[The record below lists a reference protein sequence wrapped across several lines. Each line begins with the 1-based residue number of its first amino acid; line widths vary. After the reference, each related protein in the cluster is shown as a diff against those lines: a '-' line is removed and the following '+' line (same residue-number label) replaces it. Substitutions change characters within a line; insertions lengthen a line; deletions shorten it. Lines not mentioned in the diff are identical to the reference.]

1 MENNGGKHLWAL
13 AVAAAVAVTGA
24 RADYDAM
31 QDPTAEKGLGST
43 VVWRSGEEGIAY
55 YRCPALV
62 TAPNGDLVAAVDVR
76 KEGINDL
83 HYGMPMW
90 VAVKRSSDNGR
101 TWTKCEKVWDW
112 PWTDAEKRSAT
123 DPSLVVD
130 SETGKIFLF
139 YTGCEF
145 TKGNAPN
152 EFFVQESSDNGRTW
166 SKPRELT
173 KEIAIP
179 DWPFG
184 EDNSKVKANIF
195 IPSGSGAQLKDG
207 TLVHTITCSTLAQV
221 ALLASRDHGKSWS
234 IMGRPVKGGNE
245 CKVVELRSGALMINS
260 RWSNSCRYVLV
271 TPDRGLTWKA
281 RWDAQLVDPQC
292 NGQVI
297 RAGGRILCSHCNSIY
312 RRNLCVRASADDGQT
327 WTDGLCVAPGGAAY
341 SDMTVLKNGDLGV
354 MWEGENYGTVEFAT
368 VPMAEVLGDGTP
380 LVEAVKKDYAAPVRP
395 IGVNGQVEWN
405 VRSDFFKYPPTFAFT
420 NEPSAAWYRFTVTN
434 ETGFMTR
441 FFGKTPNDSFAPV
454 WPKVPVGWTTV
465 TCEAADA
472 KRTPFKTVGARTFWR
487 DAGFRPGAYPKATRS
502 YAETARLVRRYLMKM
517 PIARMLYLGGK
528 GVPKEAVTVENQV
541 FVAYPC
547 KMGAATINAMT
558 RLAKSDPGSAK
569 EALELA
575 KGAFRHLQS
584 VTEPEGSPLAGFPRT
599 YAAHPGLTA
608 NPKKM
613 TEQNG
618 GKVMMVYP
626 GEASDAYLDL
636 YALTKDETYKAA
648 AVRVMDRYLALQ
660 GEDGTWPLN
669 CWLKDGTAVEANR
682 LVPVHVAESFEKIY
696 AVTGEAKYRAAADRA
711 LVYIDLGPLV
721 TWNWEGQF
729 EDTKP
734 KGPYLDLTG
743 HNATEL
749 VLYLMNRHPADAKR
763 RAQARE
769 LIRFCEDQF
778 VIWTAPDNE
787 RFYARKKDVRFML
800 WGLDTWKAPSVIEQ
814 YDCAL
819 PVDASVARMV
829 RAYLA
834 LGRVEGNPLDL
845 AKAKV
850 LGDSLV
856 RQTRDDGYCKS
867 FWSDLISEDWP
878 DCLMDDALALDEL
891 ALAR

>member
-1 MENNGGKHLWAL
+1 MNKYLVL
-13 AVAAAVAVTGA
+13 IFIFAATCSA
-24 RADYDAM
+24 
-31 QDPTAEKGLGST
+31 S
-43 VVWRSGEEGIAY
+43 
-55 YRCPALV
+55 
-62 TAPNGDLVAAVDVR
+62 LVAAD
-76 KEGINDL
+76 
-83 HYGMPMW
+83 
-90 VAVKRSSDNGR
+90 
-101 TWTKCEKVWDW
+101 
-112 PWTDAEKRSAT
+112 
-123 DPSLVVD
+123 
-130 SETGKIFLF
+130 
-139 YTGCEF
+139 
-145 TKGNAPN
+145 
-152 EFFVQESSDNGRTW
+152 
-166 SKPRELT
+166 
-173 KEIAIP
+173 
-179 DWPFG
+179 FG
-184 EDNSKVKANIF
+184 
-195 IPSGSGAQLKDG
+195 QLAR
-207 TLVHTITCSTLAQV
+207 LA
-221 ALLASRDHGKSWS
+221 ADDYS
-234 IMGRPVKGGNE
+234 
-245 CKVVELRSGALMINS
+245 
-260 RWSNSCRYVLV
+260 
-271 TPDRGLTWKA
+271 
-281 RWDAQLVDPQC
+281 
-292 NGQVI
+292 QVI
-297 RAGGRILCSHCNSIY
+297 
-312 RRNLCVRASADDGQT
+312 
-327 WTDGLCVAPGGAAY
+327 
-341 SDMTVLKNGDLGV
+341 
-354 MWEGENYGTVEFAT
+354 
-368 VPMAEVLGDGTP
+368 
-380 LVEAVKKDYAAPVRP
+380 RP

-420 NEPSAAWYRFTVTN
+420 NLSDAASYCFTVTN
-434 ETGFMTR
+434 DIGGIWRFTG
-441 FFGKTPNDSFAPV
+441 KSANDSLASV
-454 WPKVPVGWTTV
+454 WHEIPSGWTTAI
-465 TCEAADA
+465 CEARDADG
-472 KRTPFKTVGARTFWR
+472 KSLGCVGTHVFWR
-487 DAGFRPGAYPKATRS
+487 DVGFRPGAYPKATRS

-528 GVPKEAVTVENQV
+528 GVPKESVTVENQV

-558 RLAKSDPGSAK
+558 RLAKSDPESAK

-696 AVTGEAKYRAAADRA
+696 AVTGEAKYREAADRA
-711 LVYIDLGPLV
+711 LVYIDRGPLV

-749 VLYLMNRHPADAKR
+749 VLYLMNRHPNDAKR

-778 VIWTAPDNE
+778 VVWTAPDNE
-787 RFYARKKDVRFML
+787 KFYARKKDVRFTL

-845 AKAKV
+845 AKAKA

-891 ALAR
+891 VKTGLDATK